1 MPGMHQNQIFN
12 HSQFNKG
19 YILNGC
25 YWNGS
30 CSLHIERIFH
40 FVEGKKLLCQSCISQ
55 TPTPKAYNW
64 KWINI
69 WSEVVMQGEDF
80 GSMKEAVDMSQ
91 MISTLL

>member
-1 MPGMHQNQIFN
+1 MVAVASTLKEF
-12 HSQFNKG
+12 S
-19 YILNGC
+19 IL
-25 YWNGS
+25 WR
-30 CSLHIERIFH
+30 E
-40 FVEGKKLLCQSCISQ
+40 KKLLCQSCISQ